1 MTGYC
6 KKEIRNKAVSFGT
19 NPKAVTVSQEN
30 SKGVRASEK
39 RAQDLGIC
47 LVLKPNLRYRIRRMP
62 ASQSMGTT
70 HSSDSSHVWETKK

>member
-39 RAQDLGIC
+39 SAQDLGIC
-47 LVLKPNLRYRIRRMP
+47 LVLKPNLRYREESESQGRRLSRVTEMRGY
-62 ASQSMGTT
+62 S
-70 HSSDSSHVWETKK
+70 E